1 MQICKKYISFF
12 RLRFTMGLQYRMA
25 ALAGV
30 ATQFAWGALHILAYH
45 AFYRTDSSAFPMTLE
60 ATVNYIWMQQAFLA
74 IFMLWVV
81 DRDIFESIRTG
92 GVAYEL
98 CRPISLYTMWFLKN
112 CSTRLSSALLR
123 CVPILAVA
131 VFLPDGYR
139 LTMPQ
144 DIGSFLVFLLSLVL
158 GALVAVALTV
168 LIYCLTF
175 FTLSP
180 QGLQAAALS
189 LSEFLSGFIIPLPFF
204 PDTFRD
210 ICEALPFAAIGSTPL
225 RIYSGDLVGQ
235 DAYTALALQ
244 VFWLVMLILAGNLLM
259 KCALRRVTLQG
270 G

>member
-1 MQICKKYISFF
+1 
-12 RLRFTMGLQYRMA
+12 MGLQYRA
-25 ALAGV
+25 AAVAGI
-30 ATQFAWGALHILAYH
+30 ATQFAWGALIILAYH
-45 AFYRTDSSAFPMTLE
+45 AFYRTDPSAFPMTLE
-60 ATVNYIWMQQAFLA
+60 ATVNYVWMQQAFLA

-81 DRDIFESIRTG
+81 DHDIFDSIRTG

-112 CSTRLSSALLR
+112 CSMRFSRVLLR

-131 VFLPDGYR
+131 VFLPTGYR

-144 DIGSFLVFLLSLVL
+144 NLSGFLMFLLSLVL

-175 FTLSP
+175 FTMSP
-180 QGLQAAALS
+180 QGLQAAALA

-204 PDTFRD
+204 PDKIRTV
-210 ICEALPFAAIGSTPL
+210 CEILPFAAIGSTPL
-225 RIYSGDLVGQ
+225 RIYSGDLAGQ
-235 DAYTALALQ
+235 AAYSFLALQ
-244 VFWLVMLILAGNLLM
+244 FFWLAALILAGNLLM
-259 KCALRRVTLQG
+259 KLALRRVTLQG